1 MQFVSERSSLQADLS
16 NYRGEPG
23 KKANLQ
29 VGKKLLNDKKYAL
42 LTNHIMLC
50 SVNWAVVM
58 LRADVRPFLLLIGTP
73 ACAVLL
79 RTLRESQHFEY
90 LTEETK

>member
-50 SVNWAVVM
+50 SVN
-58 LRADVRPFLLLIGTP
+58 
-73 ACAVLL
+73 
-79 RTLRESQHFEY
+79 
-90 LTEETK
+90 

>member
-16 NYRGEPG
+16 NYLGEHG

-42 LTNHIMLC
+42 LTNHRTLC
-50 SVNWAVVM
+50 SVNGAVPT
-58 LRADVRPFLLLIGTP
+58 LTADVHPFLLLIGTP
-73 ACAVLL
+73 AWVVLL
-79 RTLRESQHFEY
+79 RPLRGSQHFEA

>member
-16 NYRGEPG
+16 NYLGEHG

-42 LTNHIMLC
+42 PQTTE
-50 SVNWAVVM
+50 
-58 LRADVRPFLLLIGTP
+58 R
-73 ACAVLL
+73 CAVL
-79 RTLRESQHFEY
+79 
-90 LTEETK
+90 TELHWRLQQMSVPSYCLQAHLLGLCS